1 MTALVGSG
9 PDLPLP
15 ARASMRDGFGRRRA
29 MSPAPFPRNAAQA
42 ATVADG
48 PANQS
53 PPRPR
58 HRRALAFSTLLCAL
72 TWALFTVLHLAGYRE
87 SADMASLSDIID
99 TSTVSLAVVVGA
111 LLVMR
116 WHLTDNR
123 ADLGLALGLFA
134 LGPLTIGFDNLVV
147 PRLPDSVHNAGV
159 VTAVAPV
166 GFVLAFAF
174 CAAPLVRGRAP
185 TRTVVAVVGAG
196 TAALLLAAWLV
207 PVVAHV
213 LAGRRERP
221 VPTSTELLGQ
231 VAVAAALVA
240 LAVGYWRSAR
250 TQRRTLHAWVA
261 LMLLAL
267 AQSRVMLALTF
278 PAGTL
283 WLAGSRI
290 LRMEGLFFALL
301 GANRELHEGITTQ
314 QSALRRTSARLH
326 SIEVQREAEQA
337 ALEERHHDVRSAL
350 FAIGGVAELLGR
362 RHDDLDAGTM
372 EALTQALG
380 AEVERLQTLVAGK
393 QREELQ
399 PFTLNDALE
408 PVILLEQSN
417 GFDLTCRISPSLRA
431 LGRPK
436 ETAQVLRNLLDNARL
451 YAPGSPVVVRAERRD
466 DWAVLLVEDEG
477 PGVPADER
485 QSIFERSRRGTT
497 SEGTDGSGLGLYV
510 ACRLMREQG
519 GDLWVTERPGGG
531 ASFVLSLPIPPD

>member
-9 PDLPLP
+9 SDVPLP
-15 ARASMRDGFGRRRA
+15 ARAPFRDGFGRRRA
-29 MSPAPFPRNAAQA
+29 AAQA
-42 ATVADG
+42 IPLPGSADDHT
-48 PANQS
+48 

-58 HRRALAFSTLLCAL
+58 HRRAFAFTTLLCGL
-72 TWALFTVLHLAGYRE
+72 TWALFTGLHVAGYRE
-87 SADMASLSDIID
+87 TADMASLSDIID
-99 TSTVSLAVVVGA
+99 TSTVSLAAVVGA
-111 LLVMR
+111 LLVTR

-123 ADLGLALGLFA
+123 ADLSLALGLFA
-134 LGPLTIGFDNLVV
+134 LGPVTIGFDNLVV
-147 PRLPDSVHNAGV
+147 PRLPERLHDAGV

-166 GFVLAFAF
+166 GFVLAVAL
-174 CAAPLVRGRAP
+174 CAAPLVRGRAS
-185 TRTVVAVVGAG
+185 TRTVVAVVGAA

-221 VPTSTELLGQ
+221 VPTTTELVGQ
-231 VAVAAALVA
+231 VAVGAALVA
-240 LAVGYWRSAR
+240 LAIGYWRSAR
-250 TQRRTLHAWVA
+250 SQRRVLHAWVA

-290 LRMEGLFFALL
+290 LRMEGLLFALL

-326 SIEVQREAEQA
+326 SIEVQREAERD
-337 ALEERHHDVRSAL
+337 ALEERRHDVRSAL

-380 AEVERLQTLVAGK
+380 AEVDRLQTLVAEQ
-393 QREELQ
+393 QREDLQ
-399 PFTLNDALE
+399 PFNLSDAVE
-408 PVILLEQSN
+408 PVVLLEQSN
-417 GFDLTCRISPSLRA
+417 GLALTCCIDPSLRA

-436 ETAQVLRNLLDNARL
+436 ETTQVLRNLLDNARL
-451 YAPGSPVVVRAERRD
+451 YAPGSPVAVRAEQRD
-466 DWAVLLVEDEG
+466 EWVVLLVEDEG
-477 PGVPADER
+477 PGVPAAER
-485 QSIFERSRRGTT
+485 HSIFERSRRGTT
-497 SEGTDGSGLGLYV
+497 ADGTDGSGLGLYV
-510 ACRLMREQG
+510 ARRLMREQG
-519 GDLWVTERPGGG
+519 GDLWVTDGAGRG

>member
-9 PDLPLP
+9 SDPPLP
-15 ARASMRDGFGRRRA
+15 ARTSMRDRFRRRRA
-29 MSPAPFPRNAAQA
+29 PSVPSQRPIA
-42 ATVADG
+42 VADG
-48 PANQS
+48 PAEDPS
-53 PPRPR
+53 SSRPR
-58 HRRALAFSTLLCAL
+58 HRRALAFGTVLCAL
-72 TWALFTVLHLAGYRE
+72 TWALFIVLHVAGYRE

-99 TSTVSLAVVVGA
+99 TATVSIAVVVGA

-123 ADLGLALGLFA
+123 ADLSLALAFFA
-134 LGPLTIGFDNLVV
+134 LGPLTTGFDNLVV
-147 PRLPDSVHNAGV
+147 PRLPESLHDSGL

-166 GFVLAFAF
+166 GFVLALSL
-174 CAAPLVRGRAP
+174 CAAPLVRGRLP
-185 TRTVVAVVGAG
+185 TRTVAAVVGAA
-196 TAALLLAAWLV
+196 TAVLLLAAWLI

-221 VPTSTELLGQ
+221 VPTTAELLGQ
-231 VAVAAALVA
+231 VAVGAALVA

-267 AQSRVMLALTF
+267 AQSRLMLALTF

-290 LRMEGLFFALL
+290 LRIEGLLFALL

-337 ALEERHHDVRSAL
+337 DLEERRHDVRSAL

-380 AEVERLQTLVAGK
+380 AEVERLQALVAEQ
-393 QREELQ
+393 QREELE
-399 PFTLNDALE
+399 PFTLIHAVE

-417 GFDLTCRISPSLRA
+417 GFDLACRINPSLRA

-466 DWAVLLVEDEG
+466 DWVVLLVEDEG
-477 PGVPADER
+477 PGVPAGER
-485 QSIFERSRRGTT
+485 HSIFERSRRGTT
-497 SEGTDGSGLGLYV
+497 SDGTDGSGLGLYV
-510 ACRLMREQG
+510 ARRLMREQG
-519 GDLWVTERPGGG
+519 GDLWVTDRAGGG